1 MEEKNCCCC
10 EKKKNTARTQKQ
22 IKTIESRIN
31 RIIGQL
37 AGINKM
43 VKENRYCAD
52 ILVQLSAVSS
62 AVKGLATIILEDH
75 LKSCVTEK
83 VLEGNN
89 AVMDEV
95 LQLFKRFN

>member
-10 EKKKNTARTQKQ
+10 EKKKHTARTQKQ

-31 RIIGQL
+31 RINGQL

>member
-10 EKKKNTARTQKQ
+10 EKKKHTARTQKQ
-22 IKTIESRIN
+22 IKSIESRIN
-31 RIIGQL
+31 RINGQL

>member
-10 EKKKNTARTQKQ
+10 EEKKNTARTQKQ
-22 IKTIESRIN
+22 IKSIESRIN
-31 RIIGQL
+31 RINGQL

>member
-1 MEEKNCCCC
+1 MEEKSCCCC
-10 EKKKNTARTQKQ
+10 GAKKNTARTQKQ
-22 IKTIESRIN
+22 IKSIESRIN
-31 RIIGQL
+31 RINGQL
-37 AGINKM
+37 MGISKM

-62 AVKGLATIILEDH
+62 AVKGLATLILEDH

-83 VLEGNN
+83 VLQGDN

>member
-22 IKTIESRIN
+22 IKSIESRIN
-31 RIIGQL
+31 RINGQL

>member
-10 EKKKNTARTQKQ
+10 EEKKNTARTQKQ
-22 IKTIESRIN
+22 IKSIESRIN
-31 RIIGQL
+31 RINGQL

-52 ILVQLSAVSS
+52 ILIQLSAVSS
-62 AVKGLATIILEDH
+62 AVKGLASIILEDH

-83 VLEGNN
+83 VLEGDN

>member
-1 MEEKNCCCC
+1 MKEKCCCRC
-10 EKKKNTARTQKQ
+10 EEKKNTARTQKQ

-31 RIIGQL
+31 RINGQL

-52 ILVQLSAVSS
+52 ILIQLSAVSS
-62 AVKGLATIILEDH
+62 AVKGLASIILEDH

-83 VLEGNN
+83 VLEGDN

>member
-22 IKTIESRIN
+22 IKSIESRIN
-31 RIIGQL
+31 RINGQL

-95 LQLFKRFN
+95 LQLFKQFN

>member
-10 EKKKNTARTQKQ
+10 EEKKNTARTQKQ

-31 RIIGQL
+31 RINGQL

-75 LKSCVTEK
+75 LKSCVIEK
-83 VLEGNN
+83 VLEGDN

>member
-1 MEEKNCCCC
+1 MKEKYCCCC
-10 EKKKNTARTQKQ
+10 EEKKNTARTQKQ
-22 IKTIESRIN
+22 IKSIESRIN
-31 RIIGQL
+31 RINGQL

-52 ILVQLSAVSS
+52 ILIQLSAVSS
-62 AVKGLATIILEDH
+62 AVKGLASIILEDH

-83 VLEGNN
+83 VLEGDN